1 MSDYPGRNGDSDG
14 SDQGQK
20 IIVVAAISVAA
31 LILGF
36 IILAI
41 VLVLNPDVTSAAVE
55 VIRDLFIIVV
65 AFAMLLIFVAVV
77 VLLIQVARFVNL
89 MTNEVKPI
97 IDTASDTVNTVRGT
111 AEFVSRHV
119 TQPIVTTAGAL
130 NGISKVVGDVDMI
143 RKAAGIVMEVA
154 NSSSTMSTRAHP
166 NPAPEAE
173 RNNETAV
180 KSTSTS
186 SELSE
191 MADDNPASIKDN
203 F

>member
-1 MSDYPGRNGDSDG
+1 MSEYSQTNGDSDG
-14 SDQGQK
+14 SDQGRT
-20 IIVVAAISVAA
+20 IIIGAIASIVV
-31 LILGF
+31 LILGL
-36 IILAI
+36 IILSV
-41 VLVLNPDVTSAAVE
+41 VLVLNPEVTSASVE

-65 AFAMLLIFVAVV
+65 AFSMLLILVAVI

-97 IDTASDTVNTVRGT
+97 LDSASNTVNTVRGT

-143 RKAAGIVMEVA
+143 RKAAGILMQA
-154 NSSSTMSTRAHP
+154 AASGSPMGARAEP
-166 NPAPEAE
+166 NPAVEPAPEPAE
-173 RNNETAV
+173 SAKPAPPN
-180 KSTSTS
+180 
-186 SELSE
+186 
-191 MADDNPASIKDN
+191 ADSPNVQSDNPVSIKDN

>member
-1 MSDYPGRNGDSDG
+1 MSGYPRNGDSDG
-14 SDQGQK
+14 SDQGRK
-20 IIVVAAISVAA
+20 IIIVAAISVVA
-31 LILGF
+31 LILAF
-36 IILAI
+36 IILSV

-65 AFAMLLIFVAVV
+65 AFSMLLIFVAIT

-119 TQPIVTTAGAL
+119 TQPIVSTAGTI
-130 NGISKVVGDVDMI
+130 NGISRVVGDVEMI
-143 RKAAGIVMEVA
+143 RKAAGIVMQVA
-154 NSSSTMSTRAHP
+154 NSSSAMSTRAEP
-166 NPAPEAE
+166 NPAPEAAPE
-173 RNNETAV
+173 ASIPKTDET
-180 KSTSTS
+180 SI
-186 SELSE
+186 
-191 MADDNPASIKDN
+191 DDSPAAKVDSPTSIKDN

>member
-1 MSDYPGRNGDSDG
+1 MSDYPRSNGDSDG
-14 SDQGQK
+14 SDQGRK
-20 IIVVAAISVAA
+20 IIVVAAISVVA

-36 IILAI
+36 IILSV

-65 AFAMLLIFVAVV
+65 ALSMLLIFVAIT

-97 IDTASDTVNTVRGT
+97 LDSASDTVNTVRGT

-130 NGISKVVGDVDMI
+130 GGISKVVGDVDM
-143 RKAAGIVMEVA
+143 
-154 NSSSTMSTRAHP
+154 
-166 NPAPEAE
+166 
-173 RNNETAV
+173 
-180 KSTSTS
+180 
-186 SELSE
+186 
-191 MADDNPASIKDN
+191 
-203 F
+203 